1 MKLELPFE
9 VLFISYTLQKAGFET
24 HLVGGAIRDLI
35 LQSTDAFYHENISIT
50 DYDFTTNAQPEKI
63 MELFPESFYEN
74 NFGTVSITHENT
86 LDLLKNNYQL
96 PEKNLLSSI
105 SQKNKKET
113 LIDLVNAKKLHES
126 LETPEKILPS
136 EEKQPKPFEIT
147 TYRTDGTYHDHRR
160 PESVT
165 WGKTIE
171 EDLER
176 RDFTINAL
184 AIKVN
189 PSFIKEIFS
198 KKTLETTYSLESN
211 DFTLTDPHNGIEDL
225 AQSTIEAVGDPN
237 LRFKEDA
244 LRMLRAI
251 RFSVQ
256 LGMSIGEKTL
266 VALEAHAPLIQ
277 HVSWERIRDE
287 FMKMIASQDPKKAIL
302 LLEKTKMLE
311 YVLPE
316 ILEMK
321 GVEQSGHHTTDVWV
335 HSLDALNTCPADDP
349 IVRLATLLHD
359 SGKPRTFD
367 KSNGNITFYNHEIIS
382 SRIASSVAK
391 RFKFSKKDIDRMF
404 TLTRFHMFHYQP
416 QNTDA
421 SIRRFMRKVG
431 LENIDDIL
439 DLREGDRLGSGARK
453 TSWRLEEMKQ
463 RMVEQLNQPMAV
475 KDIAINGND
484 LMTELNLKPGKNLG
498 IILQQLF
505 EEVMENSELNTKE
518 ILLEKAKKISE
529 SL

>member
-9 VLFISYTLQKAGFET
+9 VLFISHTLQKAGFES
-24 HLVGGAIRDLI
+24 HLVGGAIRDLV
-35 LQSTDAFYHENISIT
+35 LQSTNAFYHKNIAIT

-86 LDLLKNNYQL
+86 LYLLKNNYQL
-96 PEKNLLSSI
+96 PEKNLLSAI
-105 SQKNKKET
+105 SQNKKTET

-126 LETPEKILPS
+126 LEKPIKTLPS

-184 AIKVN
+184 AIKIN
-189 PSFIKEIFS
+189 PSFLEGIFS
-198 KKTLETTYSLESN
+198 EKIIETSYSLESK

-266 VALEAHAPLIQ
+266 TALGAHAPLIQ

-321 GVEQSGHHTTDVWV
+321 GVEQSGHHTTNVWV
-335 HSLDALNTCPADDP
+335 HSLDALNTCPSADP

-359 SGKPRTFD
+359 AGKPRTFD
-367 KSNGNITFYNHEIIS
+367 NSNENITFYNHEIIS
-382 SRIASSVAK
+382 SRIASKVAK
-391 RFKFSKKDIDRMF
+391 RFKFSKKNIDRMF

-439 DLREGDRLGSGARK
+439 DLREGDRLGSGAKK

-518 ILLEKAKKISE
+518 ILLEKAKEISKN
-529 SL
+529 L